1 MVLCTWIQNT
11 ETWKEGSE
19 KSKFESDIIFKHIC
33 HFFFSESMRELWDPT
48 KAVQKNLS
56 DFGLAFDANAVIK
69 AKSTKAIMV
78 ERAKKS
84 DGNPWKKIEEEK
96 EEKQVCFEVKNLHL
110 EFYFFRQIYL
120 YLPYFNLMTL
130 KVKHHSFVIFS
141 CEVN

>member
-1 MVLCTWIQNT
+1 
-11 ETWKEGSE
+11 
-19 KSKFESDIIFKHIC
+19 
-33 HFFFSESMRELWDPT
+33 MRELWDPT

-96 EEKQVCFEVKNLHL
+96 EEKQVSFEVLSKI
-110 EFYFFRQIYL
+110 FF
-120 YLPYFNLMTL
+120 
-130 KVKHHSFVIFS
+130 
-141 CEVN
+141 EVFLSSDIPFITINT